1 MRPKLHLERSIL
13 IAPSILA
20 SDFARLAGEIR
31 EVEGA
36 GARVLHI
43 DVMDGHFVPNITIG
57 PPVLESIRK
66 VTSLPLDV
74 HLMIEDPGR
83 YVDDFAEAG
92 ADWISAHVE
101 ADRHLNRTLACIRER
116 GLTAGV
122 AFNPATPVRA
132 LEEVLPDVDYVLLMT
147 VNPGFGGQ
155 RFISSCLQKIR
166 KLRELITSMNCR
178 ARIEV
183 DGGIDTDNLPQI
195 LSAGAEIIVAG
206 SAVFRSTR
214 GPAQGFRDMSEIA
227 ERHLRASEVV

>member
-1 MRPKLHLERSIL
+1 MRPKLDLERSIL

-20 SDFARLAGEIR
+20 SDFARLAEEI
-31 EVEGA
+31 EAVEGA

-43 DVMDGHFVPNITIG
+43 DVMDGHFVPNITVG
-57 PPVLESIRK
+57 PPVLESVRK
-66 VTSLPLDV
+66 TTSLPLDV

-83 YVDDFAEAG
+83 YVDDFADAG
-92 ADWISAHVE
+92 ANWISVHVE

-116 GLTAGV
+116 GLAAGV
-122 AFNPATPVRA
+122 ALNPATPVRD
-132 LEEVLPDVDYVLLMT
+132 LEEVLPDADYVLLMT

-155 RFISSCLQKIR
+155 HFIASCLQKIR

-183 DGGIDTDNLPQI
+183 DGGIDTENLLQI

-206 SAVFRSTR
+206 SAVFRSKK
-214 GPAQGFRDMSEIA
+214 GPAQGFRDLNEIA
-227 ERHLRASEVV
+227 ERHLRALEVV